1 MITMLPHHLSDLP
14 SVRRQHLLIEFSG
27 LRTTCPHGIY
37 MSIAPGDPTLWFGVM
52 FIRKGPYASAILRF
66 QISFIQP
73 FPWFPPVV
81 TFSTD
86 MFHPLITPLTTYMYT
101 TDSQMFGTVSTSDDE
116 RLPPGGFSLRH
127 GFPGWFRKDS
137 RRAEKEHKAILLD
150 HDGEIHTSRATCKEG
165 PNTSASEANDIPV
178 GKKSEQEMGIYEL
191 LRYIRSTFDN
201 EDVLDQVA
209 LDIAGNPGAW
219 HAWRTHRTNKDK
231 KKMAA
236 DNTRS
241 VVEPQKLTTE
251 GEVSIPLNKSPTLTS
266 QQSIQGLDGA
276 GILYTKTKKPGEW
289 NWDGVWEVRVKKCIE
304 ASVSE
309 SVLFGKD
316 AADDL
321 IRFLHLDSTKID
333 ELKENIKRSLE
344 NLELSRRG
352 ISDFTMVS

>member
-1 MITMLPHHLSDLP
+1 
-14 SVRRQHLLIEFSG
+14 
-27 LRTTCPHGIY
+27 
-37 MSIAPGDPTLWFGVM
+37 
-52 FIRKGPYASAILRF
+52 
-66 QISFIQP
+66 
-73 FPWFPPVV
+73 
-81 TFSTD
+81 

-101 TDSQMFGTVSTSDDE
+101 TDSQIFGTASASDDE

-127 GFPGWFRKDS
+127 GFPGWFRKD
-137 RRAEKEHKAILLD
+137 RKAEKEQKTMSLD
-150 HDGEIHTSRATCKEG
+150 HNGEIHTSSASYKVG
-165 PNTSASEANDIPV
+165 PNKSTLEASDFPI
-178 GKKSEQEMGIYEL
+178 GKKIEQEIGIYEL

-201 EDVLDQVA
+201 EDILDQVP

-219 HAWRTHRTNKDK
+219 HAWRTQRTKKDK
-231 KKMAA
+231 IKMVA
-236 DNTRS
+236 DNKT
-241 VVEPQKLTTE
+241 VVESQNLNTE
-251 GEVSIPLNKSPTLTS
+251 GEVSMPRNKSPTVTS
-266 QQSIQGLDGA
+266 QQRIQGLDGT

-321 IRFLHLDSTKID
+321 IRFLHLDNTKID

-352 ISDFTMVS
+352 ISDLTMIP